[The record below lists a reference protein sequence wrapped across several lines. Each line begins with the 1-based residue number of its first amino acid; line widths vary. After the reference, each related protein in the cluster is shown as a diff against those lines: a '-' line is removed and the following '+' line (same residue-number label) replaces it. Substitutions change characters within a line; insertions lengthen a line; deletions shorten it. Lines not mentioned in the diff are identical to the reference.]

1 MATARTRRNLE
12 AVNYAEQA
20 GEDEEDEEEVG
31 K

>member
-1 MATARTRRNLE
+1 MTARTRRNLE

-20 GEDEEDEEEVG
+20 GEEQDGEEEIG